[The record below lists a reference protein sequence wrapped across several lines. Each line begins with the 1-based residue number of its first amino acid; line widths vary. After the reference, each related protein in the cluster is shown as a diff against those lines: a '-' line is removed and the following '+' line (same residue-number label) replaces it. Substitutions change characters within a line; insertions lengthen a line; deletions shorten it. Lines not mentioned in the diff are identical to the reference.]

1 LGGRLRTTADYGDA
15 DGDGDGLGL
24 SVGLGEGGSVG
35 ITVGLGVGVAV
46 SVGLGKRL
54 GETLA
59 SVGLGGT
66 GDGGNADPRRWMIVS
81 AA

>member
-1 LGGRLRTTADYGDA
+1 
-15 DGDGDGLGL
+15 
-24 SVGLGEGGSVG
+24 VG

-46 SVGLGKRL
+46 SVGLDEGL

-59 SVGLGGT
+59 SVGLGAT
-66 GDGGNADPRRWMIVS
+66 GDGGKGDPRRWMIVS